1 MIRSFDPAPARR
13 VLILCSTIALL
24 VVATTAEAQIDG
36 DAGRGAEQYRAC
48 VSCHS
53 LEPGSH
59 LTGPSLADLWGRP
72 AGQADGFIRY
82 SQGLSSADI
91 TWDEDTLNA
100 WLADPQAMIP
110 GTYMVFRG
118 IADDQARTDLVAFL
132 AVAMAPEGARA
143 VVERGLAPAD
153 YVHGQKPDPL
163 GSIPPEAQVTKIRHC
178 QDSYFVTTADG
189 TETPYWEMNVRL
201 KLDTRETGPEPG
213 KPAILG
219 AGMAGDRV
227 SIVFSSLEELTRFVA
242 EGCP

>member
-91 TWDEDTLNA
+91 TWDEDTLNTDSVLLGLRA
-100 WLADPQAMIP
+100 LFRPGAAPGLTAGYELRIRELVVHALIHEGTLQAGEGPLEDP
-110 GTYMVFRG
+110 
-118 IADDQARTDLVAFL
+118 DLVLETDFAL
-132 AVAMAPEGARA
+132 RA
-143 VVERGLAPAD
+143 LLTGELTLD
-153 YVHGQKPDPL
+153 
-163 GSIPPEAQVTKIRHC
+163 EALESRKL
-178 QDSYFVTTADG
+178 
-189 TETPYWEMNVRL
+189 RL
-201 KLDTRETGPEPG
+201 V
-213 KPAILG
+213 
-219 AGMAGDRV
+219 GDRDL
-227 SIVFSSLEELTRFVA
+227 LEPFVETFRITPTPA
-242 EGCP
+242 GAAS